1 MIRLV
6 IVDADGKPM
15 KPAEIASATDLVS
28 ITEQARTVIR
38 ECQRLADEKRPKH
51 APGTGVT
58 PYST

>member
-6 IVDADGKPM
+6 IVDSDGKQM
-15 KPAEIASATDLVS
+15 KPAEIASAADLVS

-51 APGTGVT
+51 GQGTGVT